1 MCQSA
6 YVHIPFCEQICAYCD
21 FFRCGYNSFL
31 AKQWLDVMLNEI
43 DTLKLS
49 NLKTLY
55 IGGGTP
61 TSLEN
66 PMMEILLSKLKPS
79 LSNGVE
85 YTMEANVS
93 HLNDEK
99 LSLITRYGVNRI
111 SLGIQSFQDALLERI
126 GRTHRQKDILPC
138 LERIHRHGI
147 HNISIDLIYG
157 LPNQSLEMWKQDLAY
172 AINLPITHISLYAL
186 TIEENSRFAREG
198 VEPADE
204 DLEADMYEEACHF
217 LELHG
222 FEQYETSSF
231 ARNKCYSQHNLSYW
245 NYDDFYGIGCGA
257 SGKMNHCRYDNT
269 KSFVEYLEKGAS
281 PTMISLTLEEERF
294 EMVMMSLRKKT
305 GLNRLL
311 YRQRFNSDVY
321 DDYQEII
328 DCNVLKGN
336 LVMDEVT
343 LCATTKGFPILN
355 DILVEFL

>member
-111 SLGIQSFQDALLERI
+111 SLGIQSFQDALLEQI

-147 HNISIDLIYG
+147 HNISIDLI
-157 LPNQSLEMWKQDLAY
+157 
-172 AINLPITHISLYAL
+172 
-186 TIEENSRFAREG
+186 
-198 VEPADE
+198 
-204 DLEADMYEEACHF
+204 
-217 LELHG
+217 
-222 FEQYETSSF
+222 
-231 ARNKCYSQHNLSYW
+231 
-245 NYDDFYGIGCGA
+245 
-257 SGKMNHCRYDNT
+257 
-269 KSFVEYLEKGAS
+269 
-281 PTMISLTLEEERF
+281 
-294 EMVMMSLRKKT
+294 
-305 GLNRLL
+305 
-311 YRQRFNSDVY
+311 
-321 DDYQEII
+321 
-328 DCNVLKGN
+328 
-336 LVMDEVT
+336 
-343 LCATTKGFPILN
+343 
-355 DILVEFL
+355 